1 MRDHAKSLGRR
12 DVEDVDAVAG
22 ECEQVRTIGLHAIAL
37 IDARDLSRCLGI
49 ISPRRTARG
58 GGGRRGDAA
67 VEHHDRPTPPRPH
80 RPTEHVAITR
90 HRCLDRP
97 RLQPAA
103 VADRRQGVGDLV
115 ADELFALVE
124 PRDVAAGGAI
134 HRVDG
139 QATVEC
145 VSACA
150 GANGVDAGTAEE
162 RVIAAATHDRVDAAV
177 AADLV
182 VASPAVERV
191 AARAAENHVGT
202 IAPRDLV
209 VAESSLEPRRD
220 AIVAGHVHCDRVVA
234 EAGNDVDRLHP
245 CRRADVDHG
254 AVHGRS

>member
-1 MRDHAKSLGRR
+1 MRDHSQTLRRR

-22 ECEQVRTIGLHAIAL
+22 DREQPRAIGLHAVTL
-37 IDARDLSRCLGI
+37 IHTRGL
-49 ISPRRTARG
+49 RG
-58 GGGRRGDAA
+58 GLRVVGRTRGVAGNRCEGGADTPVHDPNRAA
-67 VEHHDRPTPPRPH
+67 PPAADLPTQHGAP
-80 RPTEHVAITR
+80 AG

-115 ADELFALVE
+115 ADEELALVE

-139 QATVEC
+139 QATIER

-150 GANGVDAGTAEE
+150 GADRVNAGTAEE

-182 VASPAVERV
+182 VASTAVESV
-191 AARAAENHVGT
+191 AARAAENHVGA

-209 VAESSLEPRRD
+209 VAESPFEPRRD
-220 AIVAGHVHCDRVVA
+220 AIVARYVHRDRVVA
-234 EAGNDVDRLHP
+234 EAGNNVN
-245 CRRADVDHG
+245 
-254 AVHGRS
+254 